1 MYLVAKGYKDLAIAN
16 RSRVSCINTISIAT
30 IWLPQESH
38 AGMSLPS
45 PVLRVEAFGYV
56 KRV

>member
-1 MYLVAKGYKDLAIAN
+1 MRADALGVNGALG
-16 RSRVSCINTISIAT
+16 T

-45 PVLRVEAFGYV
+45 PVLRMELFGYR